1 MVSMI
6 SELDNEAALAVNENS
21 LGWVAPVAKMI
32 RIASSDNDIKIENAK
47 AAAIEVQ
54 FSRTVPL
61 KRYERLAEALL
72 KT

>member
-1 MVSMI
+1 
-6 SELDNEAALAVNENS
+6 
-21 LGWVAPVAKMI
+21 MI
-32 RIASSDNDIKIENAK
+32 RIASSDNDIKIKNAR

-72 KT
+72 KRDEWIARK